1 MDFPKVANVVSY
13 AAFFFLLL
21 LLALP
26 FVQISNFFVNLPD
39 WTTIMMLLFS
49 AVSFIV
55 LVLGS
60 NFSMLNLAEVWPRKG
75 ERVFAG
81 LLGVVTWYL
90 FFSSLFG
97 SFLTGIYISILIFIL
112 ITIFLFILTRKYS
125 AKSIGIVII
134 LPFSIRTFI
143 YLFLYNL
150 TKIGSLYG
158 YFYGVLGTAI
168 ELTVVIT
175 LISLEKR
182 RWANYAVSSLFI
194 GTAIYGILLEG
205 EYFNNIV
212 FYIGSFVA
220 LLVSL
225 MFINLLFSKTNHRSF
240 SQFFEF
246 GKNATAGRLLLVL
259 VVSLFIVGFYLIVP
273 FSDIRHVNSYMSYAL
288 VLIFAGAIFY
298 FMNSLSPNKVTDAI
312 TFILL
317 GGVAIYGLKYLV
329 YITPS
334 SIIGGLTPRYTFWF
348 ILSLLIMYEP
358 SFFLTN
364 YIVNNKIDQ
373 NFSITHL
380 VGRWKKRSKL
390 LKGKNGLYDISQS
403 PFNKGGTA
411 NIYQAYDVDHGRD
424 VIIKIPVIICKN
436 DDSRYETIP
445 NGSKCAVCGADLDT
459 QDFIEAIKILK
470 DEIDALSF
478 LNSPY
483 IVKQLDHFEWGGKT
497 YLVEEKVKGK
507 SFRDEFENA
516 PGDEGR
522 VLDLI
527 KKALYGINHAHM
539 RGIIHRDLNPG
550 NLMVTNTDE
559 VKVIDFGTAK
569 FKSRVSMSKG
579 RISVGGKFGTEYF
592 SPPESYYLGFITNKE
607 PAFSYDIYSLGCI
620 MYMMYTGKVPAGL
633 DVKSVAQIYPGK
645 LFREDFKGDLSSR
658 CSKPVLDIILKA
670 TSYYPE
676 NRYQSAFEMICAIEK
691 RSGEF
696 LVTGNDEVF
705 SLSAPKG
712 QPFSAEININFKRNI
727 SPKAMHSFNAVQN
740 SIDIDLQSG
749 SKMSHSIRYALI
761 FDPNLNQ
768 YELIPGNNPLYYWYF
783 DKNGKLI
790 QKQALSTGIFLG
802 GWKIMLF
809 APTKD
814 LKDVALAYYRV
825 I

>member
-1 MDFPKVANVVSY
+1 MDYPKVANIIFYV
-13 AAFFFLLL
+13 AFFFLLL

-26 FVQISNFFVNLPD
+26 FVQIRNFFIDLPN
-39 WTTIMMLLFS
+39 WTTIMILLFS
-49 AVSFIV
+49 GVSFIV

-60 NFSMLNLAEVWPRKG
+60 NFAMLNLQEVWPRKV

-90 FFSSLFG
+90 LFIYYFG
-97 SFLTGIYISILIFIL
+97 SFLGNEYIITISIFIG
-112 ITIFLFILTRKYS
+112 ITVTWFKLTEKYS
-125 AKSIGIVII
+125 AKSIGIWII
-134 LPFSIRTFI
+134 LPFSIITFI
-143 YLFLYNL
+143 TLFSYTFTN
-150 TKIGSLYG
+150 IGSLFG
-158 YFYGVLGTAI
+158 FFYGVAGIVI
-168 ELTVVIT
+168 ELAVVIIMIF
-175 LISLEKR
+175 LRER
-182 RWANYAVSSLFI
+182 QWVNYVLSSLLL

-205 EYFNNIV
+205 EYFKNIV

-225 MFINLLFSKTNHRSF
+225 KFINLLFSETGRESF
-240 SQFFEF
+240 SQFFQF
-246 GKNATAGRLLLVL
+246 GKKALAGRLLLYL
-259 VVSLFIVGFYLIVP
+259 VILLFTVGFFLIIP
-273 FSDIRHVNSYMSYAL
+273 FSDIKHVDSYMSHVL
-288 VLIFAGAIFY
+288 VLIFGGAIFY
-298 FMNSLSPNKVTDAI
+298 FMNNQSQNKVTDAI
-312 TFILL
+312 TFVLI
-317 GGVAIYGLKYLV
+317 GGIAVYGLWYLI
-329 YITPS
+329 YIAPS
-334 SIIGGLTPRYTFWF
+334 SIIGSSIPRDALWY

-358 SFFLTN
+358 SFFLIN

-373 NFSITHL
+373 NFSITHR
-380 VGRWKKRSKL
+380 VGRWKKRAKL
-390 LKGKNGLYDISQS
+390 LKGKNGLYDISKI
-403 PFNKGGTA
+403 PFNEGGTA
-411 NIYQAYDVDHGRD
+411 NIYEAYDVDHGRD
-424 VIIKIPVIICKN
+424 VIIKVPVILCKN
-436 DDSRYETIP
+436 GDSRNETIP
-445 NGSKCAVCGADLDT
+445 NGGKCPVCGTDLDT

-507 SFRDEFENA
+507 SFKEEFENT
-516 PGDEGR
+516 PGDERR

-527 KKALYGINHAHM
+527 KKALYGINYAHM
-539 RGIIHRDLNPG
+539 HGIIHRDLNPR

-592 SPPESYYLGFITNKE
+592 SPPESYFLGFITNKE

-620 MYMMYTGKVPAGL
+620 MYMMYTGKVPNGL
-633 DVKSVAQIYPGK
+633 DVNSVAQIYPGK
-645 LFREDFKGDLSSR
+645 SFREDFKRDLSSR

-696 LVTGNDEVF
+696 LVTSNDEVF
-705 SLSAPKG
+705 SLSTPQG
-712 QPFSAEININFKRNI
+712 QPFSAEIHINFKKNI
-727 SPKAMHSFNAVQN
+727 SPKAMHSFNAMRN
-740 SIDIDLQSG
+740 SIDIDLQS
-749 SKMSHSIRYALI
+749 SKSTKPIKYTLI
-761 FDPNLNQ
+761 FNQTINQ
-768 YELIPGNNPLYYWYF
+768 YKLIPGNDPLYYWYF
-783 DKNGKLI
+783 DKNGKLV
-790 QKQALSTGIFLG
+790 QKQALNTGIFLG
-802 GWKIMLF
+802 GWKVMLF